1 MSKLDVKQIAS
12 EYSRAGGF
20 NNTYTSWYRADSIRF
35 CRWDGQTDDGRKHQY
50 EYSKKKVFPWDGAS
64 DVRVRLADAICS
76 ENSDIMTTAF
86 QRGILRASPTESGDG
101 SQSTLVTTLLK
112 YYKENKLMNEL
123 RHEAHLLAN
132 YGQQYGTGV
141 LQIGWEKEETKANKP
156 VTMED
161 VVAFSQE
168 ADPQSAEA
176 QLPQMIMDPEQED
189 AAVEIVAAL
198 MEVRRNTARRGIKE
212 LRNNG
217 VITSG

>member
-1 MSKLDVKQIAS
+1 M
-12 EYSRAGGF
+12 
-20 NNTYTSWYRADSIRF
+20 ADTI
-35 CRWDGQTDDGRKHQY
+35 T
-50 EYSKKKVFPWDGAS
+50 
-64 DVRVRLADAICS
+64 S
-76 ENSDIMTTAF
+76 ENSDILTTAF

-101 SQSTLVTTLLK
+101 SQSSIVTTLLK

-132 YGQQYGTGV
+132 YGQQYGISI
-141 LQIGWEKEETKANKP
+141 LQVGWEKEETKANKP

-176 QLPQMIMDPEQED
+176 NLPQMIMDPEQEE
-189 AAVEIVAAL
+189 AAIEVVANL

-217 VITSG
+217 VTEIPVAEVTKIHH